1 MTCILN
7 VTKGGFRVGN
17 PGPPPLLLTISALH
31 AQYGIQAFPKFN
43 GPECTRLLLT
53 QGISISKIFLEEHVP
68 ETPEKGELFAVLMG
82 TIAPIL

>member
-1 MTCILN
+1 MDLGLGPW
-7 VTKGGFRVGN
+7 V
-17 PGPPPLLLTISALH
+17 PPPPLLLTISALH

-43 GPECTRLLLT
+43 GPECTRLHLT
-53 QGISISKIFLEEHVP
+53 QRISISKIFLEEHVP